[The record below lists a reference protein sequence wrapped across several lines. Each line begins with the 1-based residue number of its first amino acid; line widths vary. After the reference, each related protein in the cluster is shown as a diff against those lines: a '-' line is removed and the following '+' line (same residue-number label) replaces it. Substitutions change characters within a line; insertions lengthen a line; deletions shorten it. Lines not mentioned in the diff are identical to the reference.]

1 MGFNHAVVEGLACVV
16 HRVALHGGHAE
27 HCGCDDSDHISKPL
41 MFMRGRFSA
50 ADNTVYT
57 SIMAQSMRY
66 DRLPT
71 RL

>member
-1 MGFNHAVVEGLACVV
+1 
-16 HRVALHGGHAE
+16 
-27 HCGCDDSDHISKPL
+27 

-66 DRLPT
+66 DRLPYAPLVDDFAALYYGID
-71 RL
+71 RLQLAHIG